1 MKKNTK
7 NFIIFLVCYI
17 AYTAIYIARLNL
29 SMATPGLVEDFI
41 LTQEQIGIIG
51 SAFFVVYAIGR
62 IVNGYIGD
70 KTSPWI
76 MIATGLLISGVSNL
90 LIGLLPPFIGILLL
104 WSSNAFAQSMLWSSL
119 VRIVSEIY
127 PQEKAK
133 KMMSYMVTSVATGN
147 ILGIILN
154 TVIINYWGLAFAFI
168 LPGTLLIILCI
179 VVIMTLK
186 SAECRVVDNRH
197 ISMFSL
203 LKENKIQAVLT
214 PAICH
219 GIIKDNIS
227 LWMAVFFVE
236 QYGIDLNSSAYFVL
250 FIPVV
255 GLIGRFIFPA
265 LYKLHKQ
272 QENKLVVHSFLLC
285 VICSALLL
293 FKTIPPI
300 MAIVCLSLIYAAI
313 SVINTVFLSLFPL
326 QFSATGNQASVSGI
340 MDFFTYFGAGI
351 GSLIFGYLINYFGYG
366 AMFLCYAA
374 VSLISILNYS
384 WRGNFRETS
393 H

>member
-90 LIGLLPPFIGILLL
+90 LIGLLPPFMGILLL
-104 WSSNAFAQSMLWSSL
+104 WSANAFAQSMLWSSL
-119 VRIVSEIY
+119 IRIISEIY
-127 PQEKAK
+127 SQEKAK
-133 KMMSYMVTSVATGN
+133 KMMSYMVTSVAAGN
-147 ILGIILN
+147 LLGIILN
-154 TVIINYWGLAFAFI
+154 TAIINYWGLAFAFI
-168 LPGTLLIILCI
+168 LPGALLIILCTG
-179 VVIMTLK
+179 VIITLK
-186 SAECRVVDNRH
+186 SVRCRVVENRH
-197 ISMFSL
+197 ISMLAL
-203 LKENKIQAVLT
+203 LKDNKIKAVLI

-227 LWMAVFFVE
+227 LWMAVFFVD

-255 GLIGRFIFPA
+255 GFIGRFLFPA
-265 LYKLHKQ
+265 LYRLYKQ
-272 QENKLVVHSFLLC
+272 QENKLVVHSFWLC
-285 VICSALLL
+285 VICSVLLL
-293 FKTIPPI
+293 FKTLPPI
-300 MAIVCLSLIYAAI
+300 MAIACLSLIYAAI

-374 VSLISILNYS
+374 VSAISILNI
-384 WRGNFRETS
+384 R
-393 H
+393 